1 MAKLNVL
8 ISGGGIAGQMCAY
21 WLHRAGIKVTIVER
35 SPSLRN
41 AGQSIEVEGPG
52 LEIVR
57 KMGLEDAVRARG
69 TKEQGLAFVDE
80 KNHHFAR
87 IPLDAPG
94 VSFTS
99 QYEIL
104 RGDLVDIFYNAC
116 KEYTDFMFGN
126 RISGIEDQG
135 NKVKVFFKEGQ
146 VKDFDLVIVAD
157 GMNSRTRGMVFDDEE
172 PVKSLGHVCS
182 YFTIPHHE
190 ADGTWSRFYN
200 APDKQILLRPHGETG
215 TAAHLCAGTELA
227 AGFDRLDV
235 DGQKK
240 IIHKIFDDEGW
251 ESQRVLQG
259 MDDCTDFFMQA
270 IAQVKVKNFVKGRVA
285 LLGDSAWCA
294 SPVAGMGTTLAISGA
309 YVLAGELSRQPT
321 TAEAL
326 KAYEGTMRP
335 FIDLA
340 QKIPPGAPG
349 IACPQTKTGVWILR
363 TVMSVLTKSGII
375 FALGKMPSLF
385 SQDKGF
391 KLPQYIL

>member
-8 ISGGGIAGQMCAY
+8 ISGGGIAGQVCAY
-21 WLHRAGIKVTIVER
+21 WLHRAGIKTTIVER
-35 SPSLRN
+35 APSLRN
-41 AGQSIEVEGPG
+41 AGQSIEVEGPS

-69 TKEQGLAFVDE
+69 TKEAGLAFVDE
-80 KNHHFAR
+80 NDNAFAK
-87 IPLDAPG
+87 IPLEAPG

-99 QYEIL
+99 EYEIL
-104 RGDLVDIFYNAC
+104 RGDLVSIFYDAC
-116 KEYTDFMFGN
+116 KKNTEFIFGN
-126 RISGIEDQG
+126 RISSIQDLG
-135 NKVKVFFKEGQ
+135 NKVRVAFKEGEERE
-146 VKDFDLVIVAD
+146 FDLVIIAD
-157 GMNSRTRGMVFDDEE
+157 GMNSRTRGLVFDDDS

-190 ADGTWSRFYN
+190 SDGNWSRFYS

-215 TAAHLCAGTELA
+215 TAAHLCAGSKLA
-227 AGFDRLDV
+227 QGFDKLDV
-235 DGQKK
+235 EGQKK
-240 IIHKIFDDEGW
+240 LMHEIFNDEKW
-251 ESQRVLQG
+251 DSQRVLQG
-259 MDDCTDFFMQA
+259 MDECNDFFMQD

-294 SPVAGMGTTLAISGA
+294 SPVAGMGTTLAVSGA

-321 TAEAL
+321 VGEAL
-326 KAYEGTMRP
+326 AAYEATMQP
-335 FIDLA
+335 YVTEA
-340 QKIPPGAPG
+340 QKLPPGAPA

-363 TVMSVLTKSGII
+363 TVMSFLTKSGII
-375 FALGKMPSLF
+375 FALGKMPTIF